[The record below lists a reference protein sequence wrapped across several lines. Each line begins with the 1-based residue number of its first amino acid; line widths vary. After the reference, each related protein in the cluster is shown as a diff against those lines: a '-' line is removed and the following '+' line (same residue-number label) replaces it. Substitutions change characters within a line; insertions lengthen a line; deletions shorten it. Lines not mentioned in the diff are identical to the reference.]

1 MIYSTQELYLRYKDY
16 KTPHVKIQTEVKNHR
31 LFPVVRG
38 LYSDKKNLPAY
49 FLVSYIKPQAYI
61 SFEYALSYY
70 GLIPERVFTVTAATV
85 GKSHTEL
92 IETSFGNFFYQNVPR
107 SVYRFGVKAME
118 EEGLSCLLASPEK
131 ALCDTLY
138 KKAPVSS
145 LKEFKALL
153 FEDLRIDE
161 NEFYKLK
168 KEDLLYLCPLYRKKN
183 LNYLKKYV
191 EGCNGFNN

>member
-1 MIYSTQELYLRYKDY
+1 M
-16 KTPHVKIQTEVKNHR
+16 
-31 LFPVVRG
+31 
-38 LYSDKKNLPAY
+38 
-49 FLVSYIKPQAYI
+49 
-61 SFEYALSYY
+61 
-70 GLIPERVFTVTAATV
+70 
-85 GKSHTEL
+85 
-92 IETSFGNFFYQNVPR
+92 
-107 SVYRFGVKAME
+107 
-118 EEGLSCLLASPEK
+118 ASPEK

-145 LKEFKALL
+145 MKELKALL

-183 LNYLKKYV
+183 LNFLKKYV